1 MELPLPN
8 PKAEMS
14 PIVDMMIEAHLRNFN
29 ALKDDDEKIASLT
42 FLCEVWLHW
51 TAKINTMGDV
61 GNEIVKMLHGFC
73 KQSNTPSKI
82 SILSMM
88 FELLESF
95 AGQKNKFAP
104 VLYKSLTYILIE
116 NHNEDTVR
124 MHIL

>member
-14 PIVDMMIEAHLRNFN
+14 PIVDMMVEAHLRNFN
-29 ALKDDDEKIASLT
+29 ALKDDDERIASLT

-73 KQSNTPSKI
+73 KQCNSPTKI
-82 SILSMM
+82 AILSMM
-88 FELLESF
+88 FELLQNF

-116 NHNEDTVR
+116 NHNDEMVR